1 MSICCVPVIHERVRL
16 TRSLDFPFYTQHA
29 CTVST
34 LGIVEFAI
42 YLAQTY
48 ARDWDKDVKDVFAKV
63 HFLMFF
69 TAIINAFMSTLLALA
84 ACRVSNRIWVRTE
97 ELDLRD
103 YIAIREQFDRVEAKI
118 VHYEAGSPT
127 EAAAVKTSRKS
138 NQDGPLWKR
147 IYRFLRH
154 PLLQRQFYQ
163 LLLQVRFHELR
174 VHFLE
179 SNGLPLKFRVSDYLV
194 QSELKVLQK
203 CVHISIF
210 AWILIAAAV
219 NVCYYLMGII
229 MHANGSQAVV
239 GTTLTWIFIGGCIS
253 FVPISYAIYKK
264 CSWIYAEIMKKELI
278 DWNGGDSSGDS
289 NVGESTSS
297 DSDSVD
303 IEASQTRP
311 YLGRS
316 LSQSIRHH
324 IHMPRA
330 KSPSSSRSSLRSKA
344 IKQLDLFWFGDPSL
358 IIGAFQFMQL
368 GYAIA
373 ASTLLIFWDY
383 IDVNYSSVSA
393 KGFILSLGLCYLV

>member
-1 MSICCVPVIHERVRL
+1 MHS
-16 TRSLDFPFYTQHA
+16 TR
-29 CTVST
+29 TVST

-48 ARDWDKDVKDVFAKV
+48 AREWDKDVKDVFAKV

-84 ACRVSNRIWVRTE
+84 ACHVSNRIWVRTE

-118 VHYEAGSPT
+118 VHYKSGSPT
-127 EAAAVKTSRKS
+127 DATTNRSSR
-138 NQDGPLWKR
+138 DPLWKR

-154 PLLQRQFYQ
+154 PLLQRQYYQ

-219 NVCYYLMGII
+219 NLCYYLMGII
-229 MHANGSQAVV
+229 MHATGSQVVV

-253 FVPISYAIYKK
+253 FVPISYAMYEK

-278 DWNGGDSSGDS
+278 DWNDGGSPDVS
-289 NVGESTSS
+289 NGGGGNTSS
-297 DSDSVD
+297 DSDSDDV
-303 IEASQTRP
+303 EAPPPRP
-311 YLGRS
+311 SLSRS
-316 LSQSIRHH
+316 LSQSIRHY
-324 IHMPRA
+324 IHMPRM
-330 KSPSSSRSSLRSKA
+330 KSSSSKSSLRSRA
-344 IKQLDLFWFGDPSL
+344 IKQLDLFWFGDPGL
-358 IIGAFQFMQL
+358 VIGAFQFMQL
-368 GYAIA
+368 GYSIA

-383 IDVNYSSVSA
+383 IDVNYSSVGA
-393 KGFILSLGLCYLV
+393 TGFILSLALCYLM

>member
-1 MSICCVPVIHERVRL
+1 MYIVYNSHSL
-16 TRSLDFPFYTQHA
+16 TAWHFHIFPPLQHA
-29 CTVST
+29 DLRFFYIHVVST

-48 ARDWDKDVKDVFAKV
+48 AREWDKDVKDVFAKV

-84 ACRVSNRIWVRTE
+84 ACHVSNRIWVRTE

-127 EAAAVKTSRKS
+127 DAATTTRSGR
-138 NQDGPLWKR
+138 DPLWKR

-154 PLLQRQFYQ
+154 PLLQRQYYQ

-174 VHFLE
+174 MHFLE

-219 NVCYYLMGII
+219 NVCYYLMGVI
-229 MHANGSQAVV
+229 MYATGSQVVV

-253 FVPISYAIYKK
+253 FVPISYAMYEK

-278 DWNGGDSSGDS
+278 DWNSGDS
-289 NVGESTSS
+289 PNGSYGGGNTFR
-297 DSDSVD
+297 DSDSID
-303 IEASQTRP
+303 IEAPPSRP
-311 YLGRS
+311 SLSRS
-316 LSQSIRHH
+316 LSQSIRHY
-324 IHMPRA
+324 IHMPRF
-330 KSPSSSRSSLRSKA
+330 KSSSQSSLRSKA

-373 ASTLLIFWDY
+373 ASSLLIFWDY
-383 IDVNYSSVSA
+383 IDVTYSSVGA
-393 KGFILSLGLCYLV
+393 KGFILSLALCYLV